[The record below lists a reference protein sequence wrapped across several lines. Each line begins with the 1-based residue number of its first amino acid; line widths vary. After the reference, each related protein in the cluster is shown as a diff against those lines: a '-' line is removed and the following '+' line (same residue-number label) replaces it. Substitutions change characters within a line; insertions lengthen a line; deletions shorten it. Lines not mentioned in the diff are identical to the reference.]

1 MDANTIKNEM
11 PKQTAARGDPS
22 NGSSVLEDA
31 SALWNEVRG
40 LTHDRFQL
48 AALETQQAGVSLVNM
63 VMAGVLVAGLLCGA
77 WMGILAAAVMGMVE
91 NGVMVRS
98 AILLAVILNLL
109 LALVFC
115 RVLHRKSR
123 HLRFQATLNSL
134 KPMSKRHEHPEKS

>member
-1 MDANTIKNEM
+1 MGANTIKNEM
-11 PKQTAARGDPS
+11 PKQTATRGDPS

-77 WMGILAAAVMGMVE
+77 WMGILAAAVMGLIE

-115 RVLHRKSR
+115 RVIHHKS
-123 HLRFQATLNSL
+123 HCLRFPATLNSL
-134 KPMSKRHEHPEKS
+134 KPMSKRHGHTEK